1 MGLGPF
7 IVIIKELKAYVFNAK
22 GKREIPYE
30 YWRSL
35 PSKCML
41 KEGHIYL
48 FIFQKVVSKT
58 MRIGLRWKVRSNQDK
73 ISMRRIS

>member
-7 IVIIKELKAYVFNAK
+7 IVIIKELKAHVFNAK

-35 PSKCML
+35 PSNLLGQSQWGFHECFIHIKYNATSAKFHFL
-41 KEGHIYL
+41 HETLRREKER
-48 FIFQKVVSKT
+48 VSP
-58 MRIGLRWKVRSNQDK
+58 W
-73 ISMRRIS
+73 